1 MKVKEKAE
9 SDWEMVEAQLPADW
23 REVADEMGLVQAQ
36 PSQLNAKVRDIRDV
50 LRLVLHHAGAGASL
64 RATTARAAATGVL
77 VLSAVALHK
86 WMKKLGPYLAAL
98 LQRMMGTAAFAP
110 ERWAGFHLIAADA
123 TTVQRPGA
131 KGTTTRIHY
140 ALRLADLS
148 PRHVEVTDE
157 KGGETARRFRA
168 EPGELWLLD
177 RGYASPP
184 GIASIDRHGAHL
196 IVRYNR
202 GTLPLY
208 DALGRRIDVEQL
220 LRSMPTREV
229 AHSYTAFV
237 HGPAG
242 ELIEGRLCWLRLP
255 EDKAREAR
263 ARTRA
268 RREAEGDC
276 DAATLENAEYVS
288 VFTTT
293 DAARLTAEQVLTL
306 YRARWQVELD
316 FKRSKSIDDLDTLP
330 NFLPETIHSWICA
343 KLLLQQIARTI
354 ASPRAA
360 FPPGGVRF
368 SLLPAVAASATSPRP
383 RGRRA
388 LVRQPP
394 GLERHLSST
403 APRGVA

>member
-36 PSQLNAKVRDIRDV
+36 PSQLNAKVRDIREI

-98 LQRMMGTAAFAP
+98 LQRMMGTATFAP
-110 ERWAGFHLIAADA
+110 ERWAGFDLIAGDA

-148 PRHVEVTDE
+148 PRHLEVTDE

-168 EPGELWLLD
+168 KPGELWLLD
-177 RGYASPP
+177 RVYANPA
-184 GIASIDRHGAHL
+184 GVASIDAQGAHV

-202 GTLPLY
+202 GALPLY
-208 DALGRRIDVEQL
+208 NALGARINVQQL
-220 LRSMPTREV
+220 LRAMRTRVV

-242 ELIEGRLCWLRLP
+242 ERIEGRLCWLRLP
-255 EDKAREAR
+255 EDKAKEAR
-263 ARTRA
+263 ERA
-268 RREAEGDC
+268 RREADGYC

-316 FKRSKSIDDLDTLP
+316 FKRSKSIDDLDSLP
-330 NFLPETIHSWICA
+330 NFLPETIYSWIYA
-343 KLLLQQIARTI
+343 KLLLQQIARMI
-354 ASPRAA
+354 ATPRVA
-360 FPPGGVRF
+360 FPPDAVGF
-368 SLLPAVAASATSPRP
+368 ALLPAAAVSATSPRP

-388 LVRQPP
+388 LVRQSP
-394 GLERHLSST
+394 GLERHPPSA
-403 APRGVA
+403 APSGVA